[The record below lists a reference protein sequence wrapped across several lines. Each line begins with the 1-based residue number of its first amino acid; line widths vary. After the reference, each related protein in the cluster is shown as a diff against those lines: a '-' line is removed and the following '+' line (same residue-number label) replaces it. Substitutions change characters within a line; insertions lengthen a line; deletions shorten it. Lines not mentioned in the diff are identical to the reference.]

1 MLSSS
6 TWNNNEQIRYRK
18 AWSNVA
24 ITSVVI
30 TSVTRVD
37 RVRVGRLVSEG
48 LGAECKSEN
57 ARWSRESGGGV
68 PATWRRLDVH
78 WRHHID
84 HRPTY
89 TSSLSNHRLL
99 LVLHPRIGS
108 TLEIG
113 LIVFSMFRLIRAPHC
128 TLISYEAAQV
138 YYCLLRS
145 LLHAAGRGR
154 VTR

>member
-1 MLSSS
+1 MFCSF
-6 TWNNNEQIRYRK
+6 TWSNNEQIRYRK

-24 ITSVVI
+24 IKNVVI
-30 TSVTRVD
+30 TRVVITCVTRVD
-37 RVRVGRLVSEG
+37 REVRSACKWRVGCRVQER
-48 LGAECKSEN
+48 EN

-99 LVLHPRIGS
+99 LVLHPWIGS

-113 LIVFSMFRLIRAPHC
+113 LIVFSIFRTSLYSDIVWGRA
-128 TLISYEAAQV
+128 SV
-138 YYCLLRS
+138 LLS
-145 LLHAAGRGR
+145 SEVTASRGG
-154 VTR
+154 

>member
-1 MLSSS
+1 MFCSS

-30 TSVTRVD
+30 TCVTRVD

-48 LGAECKSEN
+48 LGEREN

-68 PATWRRLDVH
+68 PATWRRRLDVH

-99 LVLHPRIGS
+99 LVLQLWNWVNSWNWVHRLLNIP
-108 TLEIG
+108 TLFVH
-113 LIVFSMFRLIRAPHC
+113 LIVLWYHMRPRKC
-128 TLISYEAAQV
+128 N
-138 YYCLLRS
+138 CLLRS
-145 LLHAAGRGR
+145 LLHAAGRGW